1 MNIKDAGNNVYKVT
15 GEVSIFNVSD
25 FFEEVKKI
33 VKGKDKVYLDL
44 SEVSSIDTSG
54 VQVIL
59 SFKKTGIRDKKDF
72 RIIRPS
78 DEVKKAL
85 KTLGVM

>member
-1 MNIKDAGNNVYKVT
+1 MEIEDIGNGIYKVI
-15 GEVSIFNVSD
+15 GELSIFYITE
-25 FFEEVKKI
+25 FYEI
-33 VKGKDKVYLDL
+33 LKGLIKKDKVYLDL

-59 SFKKTGIRDKKDF
+59 SFKKTGIKYKKDF

-78 DEVKKAL
+78 EEIKKSL
-85 KTLGVM
+85 KIMGVM

>member
-1 MNIKDAGNNVYKVT
+1 MDIKNEGNHVFKVS
-15 GEVSIFNVSD
+15 GEISIFNVSD

-33 VKGKDKVYLDL
+33 ANGQNKVYLDL
-44 SEVSSIDTSG
+44 SEVSAIDTSG
-54 VQVIL
+54 IQVIL
-59 SFKKTGIRDKKDF
+59 SFKKSGIREKKDF